1 MLGRLNMKKKNIRRK
16 STTSLPDKVFSEVS
30 PISPQGESLFD
41 VNGLI
46 TSQTVEKFIS
56 EPSLVHTAMKRL
68 REIGFEVLSTN
79 YITINIAGPPVLYEN
94 VFKTTLTTVERPT
107 VKHLGME
114 STTTVIGTTD
124 DKAIEGFINP
134 SKSAVADL
142 LEGGAIN
149 RKVYFL
155 SSSYLPPSNS
165 SYWNLDPPEVAV
177 AMKADLAHRAGFTGR
192 GIKVA
197 MVDSGWYRHP
207 YFIERGYRANPTVLS
222 PGATN
227 PGHDESGHGTGES
240 ANIFAIA
247 PDVEF
252 TMVKMSPVN
261 STADF
266 NAAVSLRPDIISC
279 SWGMDLV
286 MEDRRTQVPPPLPAY
301 LRPLEAAIANAVR
314 QGIIVVFSGGN
325 GHFGFPGMHPDVISA
340 GGVYMHQDGRK
351 LEATQYASCFASR
364 IYQDRNVPDVCGLV
378 GLPPRAIY
386 LMLPV
391 EPNDEIDKDL
401 SAGGGYPNGDETNKN
416 DGWAAFSGTS
426 AAAPQLAGICA
437 LIKQACPRISP
448 FQVRDILKR
457 TARDVTLGK
466 CSMRTGGHSAKSGP
480 DLATG
485 AGLADTS
492 EAVRVAR
499 DLCS

>member
-1 MLGRLNMKKKNIRRK
+1 MKKKTIRRK
-16 STTSLPDKVFSEVS
+16 LKKTKAILPDKVFSEVS

-41 VNGLI
+41 ANETI
-46 TSQTVEKFIS
+46 TSQTVDKFVS
-56 EPSLVHTAMKRL
+56 EPSLVHAAMKRL
-68 REIGFEVLSTN
+68 REMGFEVLATN

-107 VKHLGME
+107 IKHLGEE
-114 STTTVIGTTD
+114 STTTVIDTTD
-124 DKAIEGFINP
+124 TDIEGLIDT
-134 SKSAVADL
+134 SKSAIADL

-177 AMKADLAHRAGFTGR
+177 AMKADLAHRAGFTGK

-207 YFIERGYRANPTVLS
+207 YFTERGYRANPTVLS
-222 PGATN
+222 PGANN
-227 PGHDESGHGTGES
+227 PDHDESGHGTGES

-261 STADF
+261 PTADF
-266 NAAVSLRPDIISC
+266 NAAVALRPNIISC

-286 MEDRRTQVPPPLPAY
+286 MEDRQTQLPPPLPAY

-314 QGIIVVFSGGN
+314 QGIVVVFSGGN

-340 GGVYMHQDGRK
+340 GGVYMHRDGRK

-364 IYQDRNVPDVCGLV
+364 IYQGRDVPDVCGLV

-391 EPNDEIDKDL
+391 EPNDEIDRDL
-401 SAGGGYPNGDETNKN
+401 SAGGSYPNGDETTRN

-426 AAAPQLAGICA
+426 AAAPQLAGTCA
-437 LIKQACPRISP
+437 LIKQACPSLSSLHIRE
-448 FQVRDILKR
+448 ILKR

-466 CSMRTGGHSAKSGP
+466 CSMRTGGHPAKSGN

-485 AGLADTS
+485 AGLADAS
-492 EAVRVAR
+492 EAVREAR

>member
-1 MLGRLNMKKKNIRRK
+1 MLNMKKRAIRRK
-16 STTSLPDKVFSEVS
+16 AKKIKAVLPDRVFSEVS
-30 PISPQGESLFD
+30 PVSPQGESLFD
-41 VNGLI
+41 ENEIV
-46 TSQTVEKFIS
+46 TAQTVDKFVS
-56 EPSLVHTAMKRL
+56 ERSLVHAAMKRL
-68 REIGFEVLSTN
+68 REMGFEVLATN

-107 VKHLGME
+107 IKHLGE
-114 STTTVIGTTD
+114 KSTTTVIDTTD
-124 DKAIEGFINP
+124 TDIEGLIDT
-134 SKSAVADL
+134 SKSAIADL

-192 GIKVA
+192 SIKVA
-197 MVDSGWYRHP
+197 MVDTGWYLHP
-207 YFIERGYRANPTVLS
+207 YFTERGYRANPVVLS

-227 PGHDESGHGTGES
+227 PDHDESGHGTGES

-261 STADF
+261 PTADF

-286 MEDRRTQVPPPLPAY
+286 MQDGQTQLPPPLPAY
-301 LRPLEAAIANAVR
+301 LRPLEAAIAIAVR
-314 QGIIVVFSGGN
+314 QGIVVVFSGGN

-340 GGVYMHQDGRK
+340 GGAYMHRDGRK
-351 LEATQYASCFASR
+351 LEATQYASCFTSS
-364 IYQDRNVPDVCGLV
+364 IYQGRNVPDVCGLV
-378 GLPPRAIY
+378 GLPPKAIY

-391 EPNDEIDKDL
+391 EPNDEIDRDL
-401 SAGGGYPNGDETNKN
+401 SAGGAYPNGDETTRN

-437 LIKQACPRISP
+437 LIKQACPNLSP
-448 FQVRDILKR
+448 SQIREILKR
-457 TARDVTLGK
+457 TARDVTLGR
-466 CSMRTGGHSAKSGP
+466 CSMRTGGNPAKSGH

-485 AGLADTS
+485 TGLADAS
-492 EAVRVAR
+492 EAVREAR
-499 DLCS
+499 DLCT